1 MAGGAL
7 HARPCSSVEQKAAL
21 DLALDVVGDAA
32 ARGEV
37 ARNLTIGAPLLR
49 AQHRIEP
56 AAPEAGLGWGR
67 LIGKSAVVRNAIEA
81 SIIRHGSSPFLSDP
95 RRFRFSCCCAGNKKS
110 RRIPAEGELAY
121 PPCGR
126 FMNAGVWY
134 CYTRK
139 CLQRRH

>member
-7 HARPCSSVEQKAAL
+7 HARPRSSVEQKAAL

-49 AQHRIEP
+49 GEHRIEP

-81 SIIRHGSSPFLSDP
+81 SIIRHGSSPLARNARSGLTPGVSNFLVVARQI
-95 RRFRFSCCCAGNKKS
+95 RRVAARRQRANWHIRHAGDS
-110 RRIPAEGELAY
+110 
-121 PPCGR
+121 
-126 FMNAGVWY
+126 
-134 CYTRK
+134 
-139 CLQRRH
+139 